1 METKTDLNTVNAN
14 ESVILED
21 KNRKSTIN
29 EVANNITL
37 SQSVSSHITKTTVD
51 DDEGIAVVAEMYQL
65 SRLKS
70 NGTNETISGST
81 DVITDLDAGANQT
94 NTTFTT
100 VEDFDNVDGH
110 TSNVSNLTEITSRV
124 ANKNASDLQNDT
136 TLETK
141 TNANES
147 VTLDD
152 KSRKST
158 INEVEHNND
167 ADLRSNATLE
177 PSHEPSVIDNLNHN
191 LDGNNS
197 KGTTSEAATKSHL
210 DSHINATSK
219 LKTNETT
226 VNENGHRSLNVDYCN
241 TAVYGEEHT
250 MCKYKEDMP
259 NDRCTKGGAEIIF
272 RKIADQVNRRMNTC
286 LNSV

>member
-1 METKTDLNTVNAN
+1 MRSHSSKFDDFETGKEKGESDFEKKQPLNQ
-14 ESVILED
+14 S
-21 KNRKSTIN
+21 
-29 EVANNITL
+29 L
-37 SQSVSSHITKTTVD
+37 SSQGTKTTVD
-51 DDEGIAVVAEMYQL
+51 DNEGIAVVAEMYQF
-65 SRLKS
+65 SRLDS
-70 NGTNETISGST
+70 NSTNETSSGST
-81 DVITDLDAGANQT
+81 GVITDSDAGANQT
-94 NTTFTT
+94 NITFTS
-100 VEDFDNVDGH
+100 VEDIDNVDGH
-110 TSNVSNLTEITSRV
+110 TSNFSNLTEITSRV

-167 ADLRSNATLE
+167 ADLRSNAALE

-250 MCKYKEDMP
+250 MCRYKEDMP

-286 LNSV
+286 QNSV